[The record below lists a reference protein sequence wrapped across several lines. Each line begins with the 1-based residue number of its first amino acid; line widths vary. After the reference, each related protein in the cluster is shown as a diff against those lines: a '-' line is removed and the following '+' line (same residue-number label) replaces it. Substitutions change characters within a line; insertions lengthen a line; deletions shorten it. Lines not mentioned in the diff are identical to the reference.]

1 MLGGNGG
8 FLSFIMKGLTKT
20 LTIIAI
26 VLNAIFLAV
35 NLLIVGSSYGGYPQ
49 DLYDW
54 AAFILIFAL
63 PPVTLITIAL
73 TFHKKLEIL
82 HSVLKIIAIILNI
95 SFLIILIF
103 EVADIGLEGLAQ
115 WLFCL
120 MGLGL
125 PVVNVLTVVLTYRK
139 GKEIT
144 ADS

>member
-1 MLGGNGG
+1 MNG
-8 FLSFIMKGLTKT
+8 LAKALK
-20 LTIIAI
+20 IIAI
-26 VLNAIFLAV
+26 VLNTIFLAV
-35 NLLIVGSSYGGYPQ
+35 NLLIVCSSYGGYPQ

-82 HSVLKIIAIILNI
+82 TSVLKIIAIILNI

-125 PVVNVLTVVLTYRK
+125 PVLNVVTLALTFRK
-139 GKEIT
+139 EKGYK
-144 ADS
+144 